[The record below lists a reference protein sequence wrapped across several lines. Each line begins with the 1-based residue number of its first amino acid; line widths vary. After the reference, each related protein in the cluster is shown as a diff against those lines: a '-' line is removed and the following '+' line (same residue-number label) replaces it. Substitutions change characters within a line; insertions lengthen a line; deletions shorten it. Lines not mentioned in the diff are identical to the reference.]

1 MSLPLV
7 DSQDH
12 HLSQS
17 FTREHLKKA
26 LNQKPPFLMF
36 QHNLEQGATVPPL
49 EKPVIMPTNVGPAGI
64 APLRVPR
71 NQAPNA
77 AYHELF
83 TMNMRTRKS
92 NGWESNQR
100 MIDMAMAGMPR

>member
-1 MSLPLV
+1 MSPAV
-7 DSQDH
+7 VP
-12 HLSQS
+12 
-17 FTREHLKKA
+17 LKK
-26 LNQKPPFLMF
+26 PEHRLMSAQF
-36 QHNLEQGATVPPL
+36 TNRKEKLPVLPIISVPKAPL